1 MKRTYLLIYS
11 DKLGT
16 REEIRE
22 FLDKRSEILNWRYDL
37 PHTFYLVSDLSAEEL
52 YEVIQSHNQQR
63 GFFLISEVGQN
74 TQGWLPAES
83 WVLLNAEHARH

>member
-16 REEIRE
+16 REEIRA

-37 PHTFYLVSDLSAEEL
+37 PHTFYLVSDLLAEEL

-83 WVLLNAEHARH
+83 WVLLNAEHARQ

>member
-16 REEIRE
+16 REEIRA

-52 YEVIQSHNQQR
+52 YEVIQSHNQER
-63 GFFLISEVGQN
+63 GLFLISEVGQT
-74 TQGWLPAES
+74 TQGWLPAKS
-83 WVLLNAEHARH
+83 WMLLNAEHARQ

>member
-16 REEIRE
+16 REEIRA

>member
-22 FLDKRSEILNWRYDL
+22 FLDKKSEILNWRYDL
-37 PHTFYLVSDLSAEEL
+37 PHTFYLVSNLSAEEL
-52 YEVIQSHNQQR
+52 HEVIQSHNQQR

-83 WVLLNAEHARH
+83 WMLLNAEYARH

>member
-16 REEIRE
+16 REEIRA
-22 FLDKRSEILNWRYDL
+22 FLDKKSEILNWRYDL

-52 YEVIQSHNQQR
+52 YEVIQSHNQER
-63 GFFLISEVGQN
+63 GFFLIGEVGQN

>member
-16 REEIRE
+16 REEIRA

-52 YEVIQSHNQQR
+52 YEVIQSHNQER
-63 GFFLISEVGQN
+63 GFFLIGEVGQN

>member
-16 REEIRE
+16 REEIRA

-52 YEVIQSHNQQR
+52 YEVIQSHNQER
-63 GFFLISEVGQN
+63 GFFLIGEVGQN

-83 WVLLNAEHARH
+83 WCS

>member
-16 REEIRE
+16 REEIRA

-52 YEVIQSHNQQR
+52 YEVIQSHNQER
-63 GFFLISEVGQN
+63 GFFLIGEVGQN

-83 WVLLNAEHARH
+83 WMLLNAEHARH

>member
-52 YEVIQSHNQQR
+52 YEVIQSHNQER
-63 GFFLISEVGQN
+63 GFFLIGEVGQN